1 MEGNIVDS
9 AEKKKRRREKEE
21 ERTYGTN
28 RKLVAR
34 W

>member
-28 RKLVAR
+28 RNLVAR

>member
-1 MEGNIVDS
+1 MEGNKVDS
-9 AEKKKRRREKEE
+9 AEKKKRKREKEE

>member
-1 MEGNIVDS
+1 MEGNKVDS